1 MLAWASAPDRYRTD
15 LNVLQTALN
24 EIYLT
29 LFIALCS
36 GERYKNFHF
45 RFMEMVAE
53 LRTIKNFIIC

>member
-1 MLAWASAPDRYRTD
+1 MLVGASSESDIKTD

-36 GERYKNFHF
+36 RAERRK
-45 RFMEMVAE
+45 
-53 LRTIKNFIIC
+53 T